1 MFYGKRQMFAPDFIA
16 WLEAFRFP
24 PYHLERQGD
33 QYELTFEGPWIETTM
48 WEIPALAV
56 LMELHSRAV
65 TKGLGKFELQ
75 VLYARA
81 MTRVWE
87 KIGRLKL
94 LPELSASPT
103 SARAGATASCGRTGA
118 CRP

>member
-1 MFYGKRQMFAPDFIA
+1 MFYGKRQMFAPEFIQ
-16 WLEAFRFP
+16 WLEGFRFP
-24 PYHLERQGD
+24 AYHLERSGD

-81 MTRVWE
+81 MTRRVGE
-87 KIGRLKL
+87 DRPAQGSCRA
-94 LPELSASPT
+94 SASPT
-103 SARAGATASCGRTGA
+103 SAPGAGTASCGRTGA
-118 CRP
+118 CRR